1 MMYITSDDVESL
13 FVVGLVNS
21 FDVLF
26 IYLDLLTT
34 RVNYVI
40 IVIEVLILKP
50 LIVYVLVRMSQR
62 KWFSTLVETSC
73 IVWTKYISP
82 D

>member
-13 FVVGLVNS
+13 FVVGLVKS
-21 FDVLF
+21 FDMLF

-50 LIVYVLVRMSQR
+50 LIVYVLVRMS
-62 KWFSTLVETSC
+62 
-73 IVWTKYISP
+73 
-82 D
+82 

>member
-13 FVVGLVNS
+13 FVVGLVKS
-21 FDVLF
+21 FDMLF

-34 RVNYVI
+34 RVNYII

-50 LIVYVLVRMSQR
+50 LIVYVLVRMS
-62 KWFSTLVETSC
+62 
-73 IVWTKYISP
+73 
-82 D
+82 

>member
-13 FVVGLVNS
+13 FVVGLVKS

-50 LIVYVLVRMSQR
+50 LIVYVLVRMS
-62 KWFSTLVETSC
+62 
-73 IVWTKYISP
+73 
-82 D
+82 

>member
-50 LIVYVLVRMSQR
+50 LIVYVLVRM
-62 KWFSTLVETSC
+62 
-73 IVWTKYISP
+73 ISR
-82 D
+82 